1 MKSFM
6 NNVLSVLKNYRHVI
20 CILVTAIFVTLGVF
34 VFNRSLWR
42 IVESARNVGTS
53 VAYWFMDMFDA
64 SDKVVATVTEL
75 PQPPPWHSST
85 STTEVF
91 LPESWQAFGEKWNAY
106 WTAWADWYMFVDY
119 LVFLLEVVLYSI
131 TISFDV
137 LLILLLLR
145 LIFKKYLG
153 KQNTKDDIESKSL
166 KSFKVVS
173 SYTYRPVKHFLIDL
187 CLFIRNS
194 LYWKIWLVI
203 WAAYAGVV
211 SFALETVAFLF
222 YFTTA
227 FDVVSLYTY
236 FYKIAYDLSTFFE
249 VIPMF
254 IRIIAAVIVYELVC
268 RKIGYDGLY
277 HRERCNRGFIN
288 ERGVVTIVW
297 GEMGVGKT
305 ALITDCMLSAEV
317 QLRDDAYEVI
327 LETDMKFPK
336 FTWATFER
344 QLRQAIYFH
353 VIYDVWSCR
362 RWIRKKRALWEKSN
376 CKESIFGY
384 DYERY
389 GLTYDDKLK
398 LVNIWSALED
408 YACAYLI
415 YTVQSSLI
423 VANYSI
429 RVDSLLC
436 DLGNFPLWNCDFFKR
451 DSRLLD
457 SFSRHCKILDFDMLR
472 LGRIMLKNNPNRN
485 AYGFGVWGVTEFDKE
500 RKNTPELKD
509 VKADADECNQ
519 RNDLFNVLLKMSRHA
534 CVIAN
539 RVFVKVFADL
549 QRPESLG
556 ADCRELG
563 EVTYIEEKSTI
574 EPVLPFF
581 SLYYIFEAIIDWVFQ
596 PFRSIYLEYR
606 SNRSDNTLPLYLFK
620 NLEAKLQHIKERTRN
635 VFGSATL
642 SLELQSGRMDGE
654 SKKRKWYRMPK
665 KIYSRRYTTD
675 CQQAIFERRA
685 EYNYV
690 GIDDLREYADDMANS
705 EELIYQNSHMQ
716 VELLRCVS

>member
-1 MKSFM
+1 MK
-6 NNVLSVLKNYRHVI
+6 LLKNYRHII
-20 CILVTAIFVTLGVF
+20 CLSVTIITVTLGVF
-34 VFNRSLWR
+34 VFNGSVWRLLESFWDLLTSL
-42 IVESARNVGTS
+42 
-53 VAYWFMDMFDA
+53 AYWFLGMFGYYD
-64 SDKVVATVTEL
+64 VVKPSVIEL
-75 PQPPPWHSST
+75 PSLPPWFGYFPT
-85 STTEVF
+85 NVPKTF
-91 LPESWQAFGEKWNAY
+91 LPETWEMLGEWFERYWQIWI
-106 WTAWADWYMFVDY
+106 DWRCFLDY
-119 LVFLLEVVLYSI
+119 VLFLLEFIFSAFSYAYFFIVLFFVGY
-131 TISFDV
+131 
-137 LLILLLLR
+137 LLFR
-145 LIFKKYLG
+145 LYLKKINNDDDKESNALKGFKKM
-153 KQNTKDDIESKSL
+153 QD
-166 KSFKVVS
+166 KVFS
-173 SYTYRPVKHFLIDL
+173 P
-187 CLFIRNS
+187 IRRFF
-194 LYWKIWLVI
+194 
-203 WAAYAGVV
+203 V
-211 SFALETVAFLF
+211 SFFVFVRNHKVYWITWAVLSLIYVGVASIALETLAYLF
-222 YFTTA
+222 Y
-227 FDVVSLYTY
+227 
-236 FYKIAYDLSTFFE
+236 LSTSFDLFNLY
-249 VIPMF
+249 VLLYKMLYDVSMF
-254 IRIIAAVIVYELVC
+254 LESVPLPLTIVLVVTVNELNC
-268 RKIGYDGLY
+268 RRIGYNALY
-277 HRERCNRGFIN
+277 HRERCNRGFLN

-327 LETDMKFPK
+327 LETDMKFPN

-362 RWIRKKRALWEKSN
+362 RWVRKKYAQWQKAQCREK
-376 CKESIFGY
+376 IFGY

-389 GLTYDDKLK
+389 GLEYDDKLK
-398 LVNIWSALED
+398 LVNVWSALED

-423 VANYSI
+423 VANYSV
-429 RVDSLLC
+429 RVDSLLY
-436 DLGNFPLWNCDFFKR
+436 DLDNFPLWNSDFFKR

-457 SFSRHCKILDFDMLR
+457 SYSRHCKILDFDMLR
-472 LGRIMLKNNPNRN
+472 LGKTMLENNPNRN
-485 AYGFGVWGVTEFDKE
+485 AYGFGVYGITELDKE

-509 VKADADECNQ
+509 VKADSDECNQ
-519 RNDLFNVLLKMSRHA
+519 KNDLFNVLLKMSRHA

-549 QRPESLG
+549 QRPDSLG

-596 PFRSIYLEYR
+596 PFRSVYLEYR

-654 SKKRKWYRMPK
+654 PKKRKWYRMPK

-690 GIDDLREYADDMANS
+690 GIDDLREYADDMANG

-716 VELLRCVS
+716 VELLRCVA

>member
-1 MKSFM
+1 
-6 NNVLSVLKNYRHVI
+6 V
-20 CILVTAIFVTLGVF
+20 GVA
-34 VFNRSLWR
+34 SIAL
-42 IVESARNVGTS
+42 EAL
-53 VAYWFMDMFDA
+53 AYLFY
-64 SDKVVATVTEL
+64 L
-75 PQPPPWHSST
+75 ST
-85 STTEVF
+85 S
-91 LPESWQAFGEKWNAY
+91 L
-106 WTAWADWYMFVDY
+106 D
-119 LVFLLEVVLYSI
+119 LLNLY
-131 TISFDV
+131 V
-137 LLILLLLR
+137 LLYKTVYDVSMFLESVPLLLTIVL
-145 LIFKKYLG
+145 
-153 KQNTKDDIESKSL
+153 
-166 KSFKVVS
+166 VV
-173 SYTYRPVKHFLIDL
+173 
-187 CLFIRNS
+187 
-194 LYWKIWLVI
+194 
-203 WAAYAGVV
+203 
-211 SFALETVAFLF
+211 TVN
-222 YFTTA
+222 
-227 FDVVSLYTY
+227 
-236 FYKIAYDLSTFFE
+236 
-249 VIPMF
+249 
-254 IRIIAAVIVYELVC
+254 ELNC
-268 RKIGYDGLY
+268 RRIGYNALY
-277 HRERCNRGFIN
+277 HRERCNRGFLN

-327 LETDMKFPK
+327 LETDMKFPN

-362 RWIRKKRALWEKSN
+362 RWVRKKYAQWQKAQCREK
-376 CKESIFGY
+376 IFGY

-389 GLTYDDKLK
+389 GLDYDDKLK
-398 LVNIWSALED
+398 VVNVWSALED

-423 VANYSI
+423 VANYSV
-429 RVDSLLC
+429 RVDSLLY
-436 DLGNFPLWNCDFFKR
+436 DLDNFPLWNSDFFKR

-457 SFSRHCKILDFDMLR
+457 SYSRHCKILDFDMLR
-472 LGRIMLKNNPNRN
+472 LGRIMLENNPNRN
-485 AYGFGVWGVTEFDKE
+485 AYGFGVYGITELDKE

-509 VKADADECNQ
+509 VKADSEECNQ
-519 RNDLFNVLLKMSRHA
+519 KNDLFNVLLKMSRHA

-549 QRPESLG
+549 QRPDSLG

-596 PFRSIYLEYR
+596 PFRSVYLEYR
-606 SNRSDNTLPLYLFK
+606 CNRSDTTLPLFLFK
-620 NLEAKLQHIKERTRN
+620 NLESKLQHIKERTRN

-654 SKKRKWYRMPK
+654 PKKRKWYRMPK

-690 GIDDLREYADDMANS
+690 GIDDLREYADDMANG

-716 VELLRCVS
+716 EELLRCVA

>member
-1 MKSFM
+1 MSI
-6 NNVLSVLKNYRHVI
+6 LKNYRHII
-20 CILVTAIFVTLGVF
+20 CISITVILVALGVF
-34 VFNRSLWR
+34 VFNGSVWR
-42 IVESARNVGTS
+42 IVESGQDFGTS
-53 VAYWFMDMFDA
+53 VAYWFLETFDIPN
-64 SDKVVATVTEL
+64 DLTPTVTLL
-75 PQPPPWHSST
+75 PKAPPWSSG
-85 STTEVF
+85 SVPKIF
-91 LPESWQAFGEKWNAY
+91 LPATWEAFAVEMKKY
-106 WTAWADWYMFVDY
+106 WVAWADIYT
-119 LVFLLEVVLYSI
+119 FLYYVIFLIEVVLNVVA
-131 TISFDV
+131 ISFD
-137 LLILLLLR
+137 LFLILFVLK
-145 LIFKKYLG
+145 LIFNRYLS
-153 KQNTKDDIESKSL
+153 KQNNDDDKESKPL
-166 KSFKVVS
+166 KRFKRIIDCI
-173 SYTYRPVKHFLIDL
+173 YPPVRRFFVDL
-187 CLFIRNS
+187 YVFIRNS
-194 LYWKIWLVI
+194 VYWKIWAFLLVI
-203 WAAYAGVV
+203 YTGVL
-211 SFALETVAFLF
+211 SICLELVAFLF
-222 YFTTA
+222 YFSVS
-227 FDVVSLYTY
+227 FDVLSIYAF
-236 FYKIAYDLSTFFE
+236 FYKFVYDLAIFFE
-249 VIPMF
+249 VIPPF
-254 IRIIAAVIVYELVC
+254 ITIVGAVILYEFIC
-268 RKIGYDGLY
+268 RKIGYNGLY
-277 HRERCNRGFIN
+277 HRERCNRGFLN

-327 LETDMKFPK
+327 LESDMKFPN

-362 RWIRKKRALWEKSN
+362 RWVRKKCAQWQKAN
-376 CKESIFGY
+376 CKDKLFGY

-398 LVNIWSALED
+398 EVNIWQVLED

-429 RVDSLLC
+429 RVDSMLA
-436 DLGNFPLWNCDFFKR
+436 DLNNFPLWNTDFFKR

-472 LGRIMLKNNPNRN
+472 LGRTMLENNPNRN
-485 AYGFGVWGVTEFDKE
+485 AYGFGVYGITELDKE

-509 VKADADECNQ
+509 VKSTDDECNQ
-519 RNDLFNVLLKMSRHA
+519 KNDLFNILLKMSRHA

-549 QRPESLG
+549 QRPDSLG

-563 EVTYIEEKSTI
+563 EVTYIEQKSSI

-581 SLYYIFEAIIDWVFQ
+581 SLYYIFEVIIDWVFN
-596 PFRSIYLEYR
+596 PFRAIYAEYR
-606 SNRSDNTLPLYLFK
+606 YNRSDNTLPLYLFK
-620 NLEAKLQHIKERTRN
+620 ALESRLQHIKERTRN
-635 VFGSATL
+635 LFGSSTL
-642 SLELQSGRMDGE
+642 TLELQNGRMDGQPQ
-654 SKKRKWYRMPK
+654 KRKWYRMPK

-685 EYNYV
+685 ELNYV
-690 GIDDLREYADDMANS
+690 GQDDLREYADDMANG

-716 VELLRCVS
+716 VELLRCVA